1 MRPHILQGLNPKP
14 RRSLRRNKGSINF
27 LTEWSYNPIE
37 LQEPRLFTRKLSIK
51 KPASFLMLNGVLCC
65 LCLSLV
71 DALFVV
77 GMPGKHTMGLQFED
91 TDSGAF
97 DDIVAS
103 FFFWTYEQLVQ
114 FSNGHGQRP
123 RIALWRKLI
132 PCVQVFCALV
142 YVKVSEFKALSMF
155 GNQQC
160 HGMSDEQF
168 WKTEYV
174 VDWMSIGILPIRLI
188 LFLEMMVFF
197 SMTFFFGIL
206 VCSLLFGWIG

>member
-1 MRPHILQGLNPKP
+1 MGTTWSNC
-14 RRSLRRNKGSINF
+14 RSRVFS
-27 LTEWSYNPIE
+27 
-37 LQEPRLFTRKLSIK
+37 QENCQSKSR
-51 KPASFLMLNGVLCC
+51 PASFLMLNGVLCC
-65 LCLSLV
+65 LSLSFI

-77 GMPGKHTMGLQFED
+77 GMPGKHTMVCSLK
-91 TDSGAF
+91 T
-97 DDIVAS
+97 
-103 FFFWTYEQLVQ
+103 
-114 FSNGHGQRP
+114 
-123 RIALWRKLI
+123 RIREHLLILWNPLFLNVHS
-132 PCVQVFCALV
+132 CVQVFCALV

-197 SMTFFFGIL
+197 SMTFFLWDPG
-206 VCSLLFGWIG
+206 LLSPVWMDLLASPVQALGGLDCP